1 MDVLNIKL
9 HDAGGTTIPWGHYA
23 TEESSAKNRPIFLS
37 DSVWLCGSTGRN
49 HCSAQITR
57 VLRAIIRI
65 KILDRALNQAV
76 AFFTA

>member
-1 MDVLNIKL
+1 MVVLNIKL

-23 TEESSAKNRPIFLS
+23 TEESSAKNRPIFSVRL
-37 DSVWLCGSTGRN
+37 VWLCVSTGRS

-65 KILDRALNQAV
+65 KILDRASIQAV
-76 AFFTA
+76 AFNTA

>member
-1 MDVLNIKL
+1 MTRGERRFR
-9 HDAGGTTIPWGHYA
+9 GGIMQR
-23 TEESSAKNRPIFLS
+23 KNRQPKTGRFFCQTLS
-37 DSVWLCGSTGRN
+37 GRN